1 MDEELGKWL
10 LDISKYIIT
19 AYILAKMFGKDN
31 DSILA
36 VVGAVVLA
44 AASVCWWLV
53 SVLKKAKIKKIR
65 KENNMDTGLLIMYI
79 FVAIIIVGSL
89 VYSRLEDKKG
99 K

>member
-1 MDEELGKWL
+1 MDEEIGKWL

-19 AYILAKMFGKDN
+19 AYIL
-31 DSILA
+31 
-36 VVGAVVLA
+36 
-44 AASVCWWLV
+44 
-53 SVLKKAKIKKIR
+53 LKKVKIKKIR

>member
-1 MDEELGKWL
+1 MD
-10 LDISKYIIT
+10 
-19 AYILAKMFGKDN
+19 YILSKR
-31 DSILA
+31 I
-36 VVGAVVLA
+36 
-44 AASVCWWLV
+44 
-53 SVLKKAKIKKIR
+53 KIKKIR

>member
-19 AYILAKMFGKDN
+19 AYILAEMFGKDN

-44 AASVCWWLV
+44 AASFVGGLY
-53 SVLKKAKIKKIR
+53 LIKKGKIKKIR